1 MGCLASNVLNMA
13 TLVQI
18 LALPYGRA
26 VGIPPTRA
34 RLPGARSARGTME
47 SPFSARIRWPNPGT
61 PKTEYVVVRMQLEV
75 ARILSHYQLAL
86 LAPDLLNL
94 RGWGELARELGTV
107 PHALSAGETTGAQ
120 KGEVNCPKP
129 WDPKL
134 GLEAFRVR
142 PSLPPGSPKE

>member
-1 MGCLASNVLNMA
+1 MPLLTAAAVLGTSVFPAAQDAEKMSN
-13 TLVQI
+13 
-18 LALPYGRA
+18 Y
-26 VGIPPTRA
+26 
-34 RLPGARSARGTME
+34 
-47 SPFSARIRWPNPGT
+47 
-61 PKTEYVVVRMQLEV
+61 
-75 ARILSHYQLAL
+75 HYQLAL

-107 PHALSAGETTGAQ
+107 PRALSAGETTGAQ

>member
-1 MGCLASNVLNMA
+1 M
-13 TLVQI
+13 
-18 LALPYGRA
+18 
-26 VGIPPTRA
+26 
-34 RLPGARSARGTME
+34 
-47 SPFSARIRWPNPGT
+47 
-61 PKTEYVVVRMQLEV
+61 RMQLEV

-107 PHALSAGETTGAQ
+107 PRALSAGETTGAQ

-134 GLEAFRVR
+134 GLEAFTSSSHQNTTFSDVKYEK
-142 PSLPPGSPKE
+142 PKNSLARM